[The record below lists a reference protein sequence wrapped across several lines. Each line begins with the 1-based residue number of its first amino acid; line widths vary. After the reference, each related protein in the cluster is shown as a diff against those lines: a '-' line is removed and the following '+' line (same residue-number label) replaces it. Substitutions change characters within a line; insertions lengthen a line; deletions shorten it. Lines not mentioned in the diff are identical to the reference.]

1 MKILDKKGE
10 HSSYEQSISEES
22 SVVMSWISSVAHR
35 KKTSQINKEL
45 SIVKLKSEILNMETE
60 TSQYSCTHQWIARLK
75 VKVKKVVSMVVV
87 NHIVMNLMKVVLVKD
102 NQLSISDR

>member
-1 MKILDKKGE
+1 MDIECSTQEEDKSDKYG
-10 HSSYEQSISEES
+10 I
-22 SVVMSWISSVAHR
+22 V
-35 KKTSQINKEL
+35 L

-87 NHIVMNLMKVVLVKD
+87 NHIVLNLMKVVLVKD